1 MYIIFQSNK
10 VNQDMY
16 NIVAFPEIK
25 LDRLIN
31 VATVIANHP
40 FRYSDGETGAGGT
53 HAPPDFGG
61 SVNPISTTVG
71 RLCPPLFY
79 SPPRFSFLAPSLNG
93 LHSPRSYYVVKRC
106 NARISNGLSFRDCV
120 SAKQ

>member
-1 MYIIFQSNK
+1 
-10 VNQDMY
+10 MY

-40 FRYSDGETGAGGT
+40 FRYRDGETRAGGT

-61 SVNPISTTVG
+61 SVNPISTTVEPYLNHG
-71 RLCPPLFY
+71 GQIMPPTFLLA
-79 SPPRFSFLAPSLNG
+79 PPRFSFLAPSLNG
-93 LHSPRSYYVVKRC
+93 LHSPRSYYAVKRC